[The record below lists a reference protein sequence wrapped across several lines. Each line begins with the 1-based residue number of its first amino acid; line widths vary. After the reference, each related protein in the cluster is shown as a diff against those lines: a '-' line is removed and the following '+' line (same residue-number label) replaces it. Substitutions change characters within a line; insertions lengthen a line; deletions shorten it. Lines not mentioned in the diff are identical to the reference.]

1 MLRSKPEIMT
11 FHCYTR
17 EMNEA
22 RKYHPINNGLLTAG
36 QEISSPR
43 LFRLQTFPG
52 SVFNLERMQEN
63 VVNSNSTSELSRNI
77 LP

>member
-1 MLRSKPEIMT
+1 MS
-11 FHCYTR
+11 FHCYTG

-36 QEISSPR
+36 QAISSPR
-43 LFRLQTFPG
+43 LLRLQTFPG

-63 VVNSNSTSELSRNI
+63 VVISQSTSTLSRKV